1 MERKFSKPSSRKPSD
16 RRSSDRKPSD
26 RKPSDRKPS
35 DRKPSD
41 RGARP
46 PMRKNDRRVV
56 NDENKRVRKFAEPPI
71 PEEITGKE
79 LEKREAFALQSL
91 AADNAERVAKHL
103 VALTMFL
110 ESDPERA
117 YWHGQSASFRAGR
130 VAIVR

>member
-1 MERKFSKPSSRKPSD
+1 MERKISKPSSRKPSD

-56 NDENKRVRKFAEPPI
+56 NDENKYLKLR
-71 PEEITGKE
+71 
-79 LEKREAFALQSL
+79 
-91 AADNAERVAKHL
+91 
-103 VALTMFL
+103 
-110 ESDPERA
+110 
-117 YWHGQSASFRAGR
+117 
-130 VAIVR
+130 